1 MSVYALMVTFYYYP
15 SSETTIAG
23 LFSSLELAQRAAANL
38 HGFVDTGTGMV
49 FECVSD
55 GGSCLD
61 GIASI
66 EEFNLNVFGMYKP
79 SINIET
85 GEVLD

>member
-1 MSVYALMVTFYYYP
+1 MLYALMVTFYYGYP

-23 LFSSLELAQRAAANL
+23 VFSSLELAQRAAANM

-49 FECVSD
+49 FESP
-55 GGSCLD
+55 D

-66 EEFNLNVFGMYKP
+66 EPLKLNVFGMYKP

>member
-1 MSVYALMVTFYYYP
+1 MFYVLMVTFYDYP
-15 SSETTIAG
+15 DSQTTIAG
-23 LFSSLELAQRAAANL
+23 VFSSLELAQRAAAHM

-49 FECVSD
+49 FECP
-55 GGSCLD
+55 D

-66 EEFNLNVFGMYKP
+66 EPLKLNVFGMYKP